1 MLLSA
6 LVLALIAALVL
17 AYFAWSI
24 AALLFKNYQNA
35 KSLDAIAKGPKRHW
49 FFGHIG
55 QLGKSNEERLLILPK
70 LSLSFPTMFN
80 IWRGPAFSAL
90 LCQHPDPAKSF
101 FSSGAP
107 KDDFGYRF
115 LKPWLGDGLLIS
127 KGKKWQRN
135 RHLLTP
141 AFHFSILKPYS
152 EIYNQSCHV
161 MLDKWASS
169 VGKPLEIHTPV
180 SLMALDTMIQCAM
193 STKTDCQNT
202 RGQHPYIKAIRE
214 LGELIAERSQNPF
227 YYSDWIYFLS
237 PSGRRFSKAA
247 DTVHKQAEEIIAKRR
262 KTIEKKCDTSKY
274 ENVEI
279 IKQYG
284 EKNLLDFLD
293 ILLQTKDDEGKG
305 LSDAEIRDE
314 VDTFLFEGH
323 DTTAS
328 GMSWALYNLAK
339 YPEFQEKCRKE
350 VMAVISGKDNVEWND
365 LQKFPYL
372 TKFIKESL
380 RLYPPVVAV
389 GRRLEN
395 PLTMRSKLFKS
406 KDVVI
411 PKNSNLI
418 FSIFG
423 LHRSE
428 NVWKNPTIFDPER
441 FSKEECAQRDTYAY
455 LPFSAGGRNCI
466 GQNFAMNEMKTVL
479 AQTLKRYQLYLD
491 EETPTPIL
499 HTRLILQSKDGI
511 FVKIRPF

>member
-1 MLLSA
+1 M
-6 LVLALIAALVL
+6 
-17 AYFAWSI
+17 
-24 AALLFKNYQNA
+24 
-35 KSLDAIAKGPKRHW
+35 
-49 FFGHIG
+49 
-55 QLGKSNEERLLILPK
+55 
-70 LSLSFPTMFN
+70 
-80 IWRGPAFSAL
+80 
-90 LCQHPDPAKSF
+90 
-101 FSSGAP
+101 
-107 KDDFGYRF
+107 
-115 LKPWLGDGLLIS
+115 
-127 KGKKWQRN
+127 
-135 RHLLTP
+135 
-141 AFHFSILKPYS
+141 
-152 EIYNQSCHV
+152 
-161 MLDKWASS
+161 
-169 VGKPLEIHTPV
+169 
-180 SLMALDTMIQCAM
+180 
-193 STKTDCQNT
+193 KTV
-202 RGQHPYIKAIRE
+202 I
-214 LGELIAERSQNPF
+214 IAE
-227 YYSDWIYFLS
+227 
-237 PSGRRFSKAA
+237 
-247 DTVHKQAEEIIAKRR
+247 RR

-284 EKNLLDFLD
+284 EKKLLDFLD

-305 LSDAEIRDE
+305 LSDADIRDE

-328 GMSWALYNLAK
+328 GMSWARYNLVK

-350 VMAVISGKDNVEWND
+350 VMAVIGGKDNVEWND

-389 GRRLEN
+389 GRKLEN

-479 AQTLKRYQLYLD
+479 ALTLKRYQLYLD

-499 HTRLILQSKDGI
+499 HTRVILQSKDGI